1 MAITYVRSLRTV
13 ADDLH
18 RTLNLLTGP
27 KRYKGTPEEIVRIT
41 GYSASMVIL
50 RALAAEIVLKALC
63 FKRTG
68 RYKRIHDLHRLFRSL
83 DSKTKAIITKL
94 ENSHGI
100 APVEKILKKH
110 KHDFLEWRYLI
121 NDGNLQ
127 VDFLDLDNALRILLV
142 VYAHKDFLDL
152 CAAGPKQRSR
162 RWMNWPGVAWRSL
175 QDALGR
181 CLTRTT
187 RQRTHGR

>member
-1 MAITYVRSLRTV
+1 MNTDMAITYVRSLRTV

-27 KRYKGTPEEIVRIT
+27 KRYKGTPEEIVR
-41 GYSASMVIL
+41 
-50 RALAAEIVLKALC
+50 
-63 FKRTG
+63 
-68 RYKRIHDLHRLFRSL
+68 
-83 DSKTKAIITKL
+83 
-94 ENSHGI
+94 
-100 APVEKILKKH
+100 KH

-187 RQRTHGR
+187 RQKTHGR